1 MVCWQSASSCCLMM
15 LAQSQ
20 SVLAL
25 VQWMPWARQSR
36 QRMGSSQALAYQ
48 ALQRVSLWV
57 WQAPHFALGLVL
69 APSWI
74 CVAVAPAAMV
84 AAAKKR

>member
-1 MVCWQSASSCCLMM
+1 MM
-15 LAQSQ
+15 LAQSQSQ

-25 VQWMPWARQSR
+25 VQWVPWARQSR

>member
-1 MVCWQSASSCCLMM
+1 MM

-20 SVLAL
+20 PQPVLAQSQPQPVLAL
-25 VQWMPWARQSR
+25 VQWMLWARQSR
-36 QRMGSSQALAYQ
+36 QWMGSSQALAYQ
-48 ALQRVSLWV
+48 ALQRVSPWV

-69 APSWI
+69 VPSWI

>member
-1 MVCWQSASSCCLMM
+1 MM

-20 SVLAL
+20 PQPVLAL

-69 APSWI
+69 VPSWI